1 MKNPTEIRS
10 ALSHFSGSGTF
21 TKWSPLFPR
30 CVLTEGAECVANECE
45 AFWLMDLIA
54 SHQINRTVR
63 AEEFQVW
70 KLAKKGEGWRITAED
85 GNGREIA
92 VQALGYSNFPLEEIT
107 LWAARNELGGIT
119 IFLPSE
125 Y

>member
-1 MKNPTEIRS
+1 MKNPADIKL
-10 ALSHFSGSGTF
+10 ALATFTGSGTF
-21 TKWSPLFPR
+21 SKWSFLFPR
-30 CVLTEGAECVANECE
+30 HVLTEGAEFVAHECQ

-54 SHQINRTVR
+54 SWQTKSTVR

-70 KLAKKGEGWRITAED
+70 KLAKVGAKWLATAED
-85 GNGREIA
+85 GNGKQIA
-92 VQALGYSNFPLEEIT
+92 KQSIPFSDFPLDEIT

-119 IFLPSE
+119 ILLPSE